1 MRQVP
6 RAEELRKVCQP
17 ENLDLS
23 LYRKHVIRRLSIHLT
38 RLLLMLGMSA
48 NAVSVL
54 KGAVACAG
62 AVLFAPGIPWLAL
75 AGAGL
80 LQLSYLLDACDGEVA
95 RYTGSCA
102 TARGEFL
109 DKLGDAASRGLFH
122 CAWGFGVYLTAGTVA
137 AAMAGA
143 FIGAT
148 WLVTR
153 FCALETLLESM
164 SNHPGTPP
172 SQEETEAVGSLFV
185 RGSGGGRVEYLLS
198 LFFHPWVNLA
208 TVAALAS
215 LHAPA
220 FRWVFWAYALLWA
233 ANTARKV
240 ALYMRISSFRRPPS

>member
-23 LYRKHVIRRLSIHLT
+23 LYRRKIVRGVSIHLT
-38 RLLLMLGMSA
+38 RVFLRLGVSA

-54 KGAVACAG
+54 KAVIACTG

-164 SNHPGTPP
+164 ANHPGTPP
-172 SQEETEAVGSLFV
+172 SREETEAVDSLFV
-185 RGSGGGRVEYLLS
+185 RSSGGGRVEYLLS

-220 FRWVFWAYALLWA
+220 FR
-233 ANTARKV
+233 
-240 ALYMRISSFRRPPS
+240 